1 MQWCRP
7 SPKINSGR
15 TLIPSDV
22 ILKNSSHTLSLQWCQ
37 VSHFLT
43 PFPGRRRGQKYFER
57 VETGAFHTLFASQ
70 YFSLLVHDSRIP
82 FPGGRDGRFSHIFC
96 KSVIFYPLFLDSRK
110 IFEGVGMENFHTF
123 FASQSFY
130 LLILD
135 NKDKEIIRRMTG
147 SRLPYGIWVTVLAL
161 N

>member
-7 SPKINSGR
+7 SPEINSGR

-22 ILKNSSHTLSLQWCQ
+22 ILKTVVIRSRSSGVKS
-37 VSHFLT
+37 VIFN
-43 PFPGRRRGQKYFER
+43 PFSWTKKRTKYFER

-70 YFSLLVHDSRIP
+70 YFSLLVQDSRIS
-82 FPGGRDGRFSHIFC
+82 FPGGRDGGFSHIFC
-96 KSVIFYPLFLDSRK
+96 KSVISYTLFLDSRK

-130 LLILD
+130 LIVLD
-135 NKDKEIIRRMTG
+135 KKDKEII
-147 SRLPYGIWVTVLAL
+147 
-161 N
+161 